1 LKKKFPQFGLNGENN
16 IWIIKP
22 AGLSRGRGIVLYKQ
36 LVEILDL
43 VKSKESQYI
52 AQKYIENTMIV
63 KKRKFDIRQW
73 VLVTDWN
80 PLTIWLY
87 KEPYF
92 RFPASD
98 YNADNIMDK
107 FIHLT
112 NNSIAKYA
120 ENEKVQVTYD
130 IPDNMMDFQE
140 FTSLI

>member
-1 LKKKFPQFGLNGENN
+1 
-16 IWIIKP
+16 
-22 AGLSRGRGIVLYKQ
+22 
-36 LVEILDL
+36 
-43 VKSKESQYI
+43 
-52 AQKYIENTMIV
+52 MIV

-98 YNADNIMDK
+98 YNADNIGDK

-112 NNSIAKYA
+112 NNSIGKYA
-120 ENEKVQVTYD
+120 DTANVTYD
-130 IPDNMMDFQE
+130 IPGNMMDFEE
-140 FTSLI
+140 FNAYL